1 MGLKQG
7 ESPMKY
13 YKGKA
18 EKSGPLK
25 IAPALIAKL
34 APTVIS
40 AMSDKGGGSGGG
52 GSNEPQKTEVRKKG
66 LDNWLEK

>member
-13 YKGKA
+13 YKGK
-18 EKSGPLK
+18 SSPMK

-34 APTVIS
+34 APVALDAIS
-40 AMSDKGGGSGGG
+40 NMGNKGGGKKEEQPKQE
-52 GSNEPQKTEVRKKG
+52 EPGKKIIG
-66 LDNWLEK
+66 LN

>member
-18 EKSGPLK
+18 KSSPMK

-34 APTVIS
+34 APVALNAIS
-40 AMSDKGGGSGGG
+40 NMGSKGGGKKEEQPQQE
-52 GSNEPQKTEVRKKG
+52 EPKKKVVG
-66 LDNWLEK
+66 LN